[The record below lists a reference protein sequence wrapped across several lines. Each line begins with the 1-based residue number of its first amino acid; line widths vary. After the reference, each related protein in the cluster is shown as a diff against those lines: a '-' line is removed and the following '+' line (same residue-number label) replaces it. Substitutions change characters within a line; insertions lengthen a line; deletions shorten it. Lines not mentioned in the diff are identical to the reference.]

1 MNAIRQYSQYVTSN
15 VGTLPRGWVIV
26 ALAIAAWG
34 LVIAT
39 AWAFN
44 AVWQVLLG

>member
-1 MNAIRQYSQYVTSN
+1 MNAIRQTSRYVASN
-15 VGTLPRGWVIV
+15 VSSVPRGWVII

-44 AVWQVLLG
+44 TVWQVVLG

>member
-1 MNAIRQYSQYVTSN
+1 MLWLFTQIWV
-15 VGTLPRGWVIV
+15 WVIV